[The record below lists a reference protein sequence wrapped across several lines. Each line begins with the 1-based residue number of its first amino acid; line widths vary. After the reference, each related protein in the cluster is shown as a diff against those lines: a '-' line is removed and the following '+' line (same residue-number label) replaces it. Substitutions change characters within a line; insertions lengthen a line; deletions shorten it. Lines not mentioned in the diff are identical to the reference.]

1 MKSNF
6 NAMADQKGLIM
17 KNLSKSKYTTYCQC
31 PKALWLRIYK
41 PEEQVIDPSVLARFE
56 AGSEVGE
63 FAKRLFGEFED
74 VTSYMRISDGSERLD
89 LKAMIAKTQ
98 NCLNRKVENIAEA
111 AFSFDGC
118 YCAVDILH
126 KTHST
131 GSGQAGYA
139 IYEVKSSTDLSHLE
153 VYAQDVAYQKYVLTN
168 CGINVT
174 GTYLVNINNEYV
186 LDGELNVK
194 EFFNINDISEAVANE
209 YVKVR
214 AHIAK
219 AKKMLEGDEPE
230 RDFGEYCHKPYGCAF
245 WEYCSRD
252 IIPHPSVFDLY
263 RMSFKKAL
271 WHMNEGRLTLEDM
284 RTEKLTDTQ
293 QLQLECT
300 LGDKSYINKN
310 GIKDFLKKLS
320 YPLYFLD
327 FETEQTVIPKYQGTH
342 PYQQVTFQ
350 YSLHHIEKEGDKLK
364 HTEFL
369 GDGVTDPRRALAEQ
383 LCHDIPMNVCTTAY
397 NKAFECTR
405 LKELAEA
412 YPDLAPHLINIKE
425 HIVDLLDPFRA
436 GYFYKPAM
444 NGSFSIKKVLPALFP
459 DDPQLDYHNL
469 TGGVQNGGEAMSIY
483 PKMAEMTPEERERTR
498 KALLDYCC
506 LDTYAMVKVWEKLR
520 EMSETFTPEII
531 KKEK

>member
-1 MKSNF
+1 
-6 NAMADQKGLIM
+6 M

-41 PEEQVIDPSVLARFE
+41 PEEQIIDPSVQARFE

-63 FAKRLFGEFED
+63 LAKRLFGEFED
-74 VTSYMRISDGSERLD
+74 VTTYVPMDDGSQCLD

-98 NCLNRKVENIAEA
+98 DCLNRNVENIAEA
-111 AFSFDGC
+111 AFSYDGC

-126 KTHST
+126 KTEN
-131 GSGQAGYA
+131 GYA

-194 EFFNINDISEAVANE
+194 EFFNISDISEAVADE
-209 YVKVR
+209 YLKVPTR
-214 AHIAK
+214 IAQ
-219 AKKMLEGDEPE
+219 AKQMLEGGEPE
-230 RDFGEYCHKPYGCAF
+230 RDFGEYCHKPYGCTF

-271 WHMNEGRLTLEDM
+271 EHMNEGRLTLENM
-284 RTEKLTDTQ
+284 REEKLTDTQ

-300 LGDKSYINKN
+300 LGDKTYINKD
-310 GIKDFLKKLS
+310 GIKEFLTQLS

-350 YSLHHIEKEGDKLK
+350 YSLHYIEQEGGELK

-412 YPDLAPHLINIKE
+412 YPDLAPHLNNIKE

-436 GYFYKPAM
+436 GYYYKPAM

-469 TGGVQNGGEAMSIY
+469 AGGVQNGGEAMSIY
-483 PKMAEMTPEERERTR
+483 PKMATMTPQEREHTR
-498 KALLDYCC
+498 QALLDYCS
-506 LDTYAMVKVWEKLR
+506 LDTFAMVKVWEKLL
-520 EMSETFTPEII
+520 EVT
-531 KKEK
+531 K